1 MLLDTGLVFLSD
13 SRTNAGIDQISTFR
27 KATVFQKPGDRVL
40 VLQSSGNLAITQ
52 TVISML
58 KEEIDATCAGG
69 LAAAAGGGASP
80 GVPAARAAGGP
91 SAGVPAT
98 VARDG
103 ASAGVPAAV
112 AGGGASAGVAGVAAA
127 GKAPEPAAQ
136 RWNLMNVPNMFE
148 AARCVGDALRELH
161 RRDAGSLKDFG
172 VDFNATLTLGGQIR
186 GEPPRLF
193 SIYAAGNFIEATT
206 DTSYFQIGESKYG
219 KPIID
224 RVLRRTSSL
233 NEAVKC
239 ALVSMDSTIRSNL
252 SVGLPLDLVIV
263 KRDRFKVARHIS
275 IDADNEY
282 FRGIRGRWSEA
293 LREAF
298 AQLPDPAWLSAVARD
313 TTD

>member
-1 MLLDTGLVFLSD
+1 MTYCVAMLLDTGLVFLSD
-13 SRTNAGIDQISTFR
+13 SRTNAGVDQISTFR
-27 KATVFQKPGDRVL
+27 KTTVFQKPGERVL

-52 TVISML
+52 TVISIL
-58 KEEIDATCAGG
+58 REEIETGVTAGATA
-69 LAAAAGGGASP
+69 P
-80 GVPAARAAGGP
+80 GAARH
-91 SAGVPAT
+91 T
-98 VARDG
+98 LMT
-103 ASAGVPAAV
+103 
-112 AGGGASAGVAGVAAA
+112 
-127 GKAPEPAAQ
+127 AP
-136 RWNLMNVPNMFE
+136 NLFE

-161 RRDAGSLKDFG
+161 RRDSQALREFG
-172 VDFNATLTLGGQIR
+172 VDFNASLVLGGQIR

-193 SIYAAGNFIEATT
+193 SIYSAGNFIEATT

-263 KRDRFKVARHIS
+263 KRDRFNVARHMS
-275 IDADNEY
+275 IDAENEY

-298 AQLPDPAWLSAVARD
+298 VQLPDPDWLRPSARD
-313 TTD
+313 STD